1 MSETSHPASTLSR
14 VPIIE
19 GWFTDD
25 DDAPQL
31 IGATC
36 PLCATFVFP
45 PRLGDCP
52 NPACDSASL
61 ELTPLSRQGTIWS
74 YTENR
79 YTPPPPYVPTDPFEP
94 YALAAVELEAEG
106 LVVLGKVAKG
116 LLAKDLR
123 VGMAMQLE
131 LEVSHRDA
139 EHEYMVYV
147 WAPAAPQAQ
156 TQTQTQTNRASA

>member
-1 MSETSHPASTLSR
+1 MSETHHSASTLSR

-25 DDAPQL
+25 VDAPQL
-31 IGATC
+31 IGSKC
-36 PLCATFVFP
+36 PLCGTYVFP
-45 PRLGDCP
+45 PRTNDCP
-52 NPACDSASL
+52 SPACESPSL
-61 ELTPLSRQGTIWS
+61 VPTPLSRRGRIWS

-106 LVVLGKVAKG
+106 LVVLGKVATG
-116 LLAKDLR
+116 LLAADLK
-123 VGMAMQLE
+123 VGMTMQLE
-131 LEVSHRDA
+131 VEVSHRDT

-147 WAPAAPQAQ
+147 WAPVNP
-156 TQTQTQTNRASA
+156 